1 MPLRTET
8 MVEYY
13 FDNAY
18 LYYCKQHDCLRVTN
32 NHADSVLLNGVEQG
46 DIDNFISSYI
56 EYDYNADS
64 ITMVISSDNEFLFF
78 IDNTIQFY
86 ESIGEGEVGSTDSD
100 WFDEKVQEAVKSYL
114 KKNSDPLI
122 SELEYYK

>member
-32 NHADSVLLNGVEQG
+32 NHADSVLLSNITQK
-46 DIDNFISSYI
+46 DINEFISSYI
-56 EYDYNADS
+56 SYVLDD
-64 ITMVISSDNEFLFF
+64 DDLK
-78 IDNTIQFY
+78 DQF
-86 ESIGEGEVGSTDSD
+86 EQSLKLVKEEV
-100 WFDEKVQEAVKSYL
+100 DE
-114 KKNSDPLI
+114 
-122 SELEYYK
+122 

>member
-32 NHADSVLLNGVEQG
+32 NHADSVLLNGIEQG
-46 DIDNFISSYI
+46 DVDNFISSYI
-56 EYDYNADS
+56 EYVLEDTELQGYFKERLAMSKD
-64 ITMVISSDNEFLFF
+64 VKKLEQELLDNE
-78 IDNTIQFY
+78 
-86 ESIGEGEVGSTDSD
+86 
-100 WFDEKVQEAVKSYL
+100 
-114 KKNSDPLI
+114 
-122 SELEYYK
+122 

>member
-32 NHADSVLLNGVEQG
+32 NHADSVLLNNITQK
-46 DIDNFISSYI
+46 DINEFISSYI
-56 EYDYNADS
+56 SYVLDD
-64 ITMVISSDNEFLFF
+64 DDLK
-78 IDNTIQFY
+78 DQF
-86 ESIGEGEVGSTDSD
+86 EQSLKLIKEEV
-100 WFDEKVQEAVKSYL
+100 DE
-114 KKNSDPLI
+114 
-122 SELEYYK
+122 

>member
-32 NHADSVLLNGVEQG
+32 NHADSVLLNGVEQR
-46 DIDNFISSYI
+46 DINNFIENYF
-56 EYDYNADS
+56 EYVLEDTPMKEYFLERLKSQDEDKMLEDS
-64 ITMVISSDNEFLFF
+64 
-78 IDNTIQFY
+78 
-86 ESIGEGEVGSTDSD
+86 
-100 WFDEKVQEAVKSYL
+100 
-114 KKNSDPLI
+114 
-122 SELEYYK
+122 